1 MAETTQTT
9 ATTATAQNQPS
20 RVEEDTLSTLRSLEK
35 KLESMTSS
43 LSGMTTRVNELS
55 DAMGRPD
62 SPYFTSMASVL
73 SSSMMGI
80 ENERRIYDEAQKQ
93 NEEARK
99 LSSAPLERGQAG
111 FWEMAFAPQPT
122 TQADMYKSALTAAF
136 SDTNVL
142 GAMKKAFGLENS
154 VTQENK
160 ETNQIIKAAL
170 NGNADDRTFSE
181 KALDTLGLGG
191 INTLK
196 NWWKDRDVRAEEK
209 ETAKDEALIKRSEKE
224 RKRLSAQYRKMKA
237 GGASEDELESIRNAM
252 QAKTLA
258 KVYAAQR
265 IRERK
270 NDDLAEMPDG
280 MPSKETMAM
289 DSIHNMLSSLNE
301 TFKNNK
307 PVDTNKGNAP
317 AANTGTTGSGLLAL
331 PAPGAGDA
339 PLTGEVLGKALNS
352 SVSKIDR
359 SKVIDA
365 EIVGGNGEQATVKA
379 LSGDNN
385 EPVEIGENTKSGLDK
400 SSSAKEAADIQRKL
414 DTQMRPD
421 FYKMG
426 TEFFKKGN
434 DGSLFDGV
442 KKSLSSGLKGLGGG
456 LLKGGLYGA
465 LAVGT
470 LASIGHII
478 TAADAL
484 LDLPGKLREAK
495 NTANA
500 DVTSMYDKGKAL
512 REERAKTHTYRAD
525 IEKNLAEQESLYKE
539 LYEKGT
545 YKWMGG
551 SSFDVN
557 KLQVIENLLGG
568 KKLGDLNRFEIYQLA
583 EKFSDDGT
591 DRRALINTDKD
602 ARKKIDQLLTLR
614 QKEREMAAVNAQFMK
629 DAEKQGI
636 GRADVEKLNEYHEVW
651 VKEQEEKQKQ
661 AYEQLQQWT
670 TLDINS
676 LPGFGDQKM
685 APGSLAQVNAPNAVM
700 PGVQATPE
708 KVETAEEQA
717 ARLEDATYKGTK
729 RALTDEEVKQQT
741 EEAAKLQGQ
750 QINESLVGRK

>member
-20 RVEEDTLSTLRSLEK
+20 RVEEDTLSTLRSLEQ
-35 KLESMTSS
+35 KLESITSS

-55 DAMGRPD
+55 DAMGRQD

-142 GAMKKAFGLENS
+142 GAMKKSFGLENS

-252 QAKTLA
+252 QAKALA

-365 EIVGGNGEQATVKA
+365 EIVGGDDEQATVKA
-379 LSGDNN
+379 LSGDRN

-434 DGSLFDGV
+434 DGSLFDGL
-442 KKSLSSGLKGLGGG
+442 KKSLIGGLKGLG
-456 LLKGGLYGA
+456 KGGLYAALGTAA
-465 LAVGT
+465 LAS
-470 LASIGHII
+470 LGHII

-484 LDLPGKLREAK
+484 LDLTSDEGKDEANNNIK
-495 NTANA
+495 DMHDNA
-500 DVTSMYDKGKAL
+500 KKL
-512 REERAKTHTYRAD
+512 REERAQTHTYRAD
-525 IEKNLAEQESLYKE
+525 IEKNLAEQEALRKE
-539 LYEKGT
+539 LHEEGEYT
-545 YKWMGG
+545 FLRG
-551 SSFDVN
+551 SSFSTD
-557 KLQVIENLLGG
+557 KLMAIKNLLGD
-568 KKLGDLNRFEIYQLA
+568 KKLGDLNRMELQKIA
-583 EKFSDDGT
+583 NNFSDDR
-591 DRRALINTDKD
+591 DDAVALLYNED
-602 ARKKIDQLLTLR
+602 ARKKIDQLLTLE
-614 QKEREMAAVNAQFMK
+614 QKQKQMEAVNAQFMK
-629 DAEKQGI
+629 AAEKQGI
-636 GRADVEKLNEYHEVW
+636 GRDDVEKLNAYRKVW
-651 VKEQEEKQKQ
+651 DKEQEEQRNQ
-661 AYEQLQQWT
+661 AYKQVQQAA
-670 TLDINS
+670 TLDMNS

-741 EEAAKLQGQ
+741 EETAKLQGQ

>member
-20 RVEEDTLSTLRSLEK
+20 RVEEDTLSTLRSLEQ

-111 FWEMAFAPQPT
+111 FWEMAFAPQPA
-122 TQADMYKSALTAAF
+122 TQADMYKTALAAAF
-136 SDTNVL
+136 SDTTVL
-142 GAMKKAFGLENS
+142 GAMKKSFGLENS

-170 NGNADDRTFSE
+170 NGSVDDRTFGE
-181 KALDTLGLGG
+181 KALDKVGLGG

-209 ETAKDEALIKRSEKE
+209 ETARDEALIKRSEKE
-224 RKRLSAQYRKMKA
+224 RKRLGAQYRKMKA
-237 GGASEDELESIRNAM
+237 DGASEDELDSIRNAM
-252 QAKTLA
+252 QAKTLTQ
-258 KVYAAQR
+258 VYAAQR

-270 NDDLAEMPDG
+270 NDDLAEMPGG
-280 MPSKETMAM
+280 MPSRGTMVM
-289 DSIHNMLSSLNE
+289 DSIHNMLSSLTE
-301 TFKNNK
+301 TFKNNN
-307 PVDTNKGNAP
+307 PVDTKKGNAP
-317 AANTGTTGSGLLAL
+317 AANTGTTGSGQLAL
-331 PAPGAGDA
+331 PAPGAGDTA
-339 PLTGEVLGKALNS
+339 LTGEVLGKALKS

-365 EIVGGNGEQATVKA
+365 ELAGGNGEQATVKA
-379 LSGDNN
+379 LSGDRN

-400 SSSAKEAADIQRKL
+400 SSSAMEAAEIQRKL

-434 DGSLFDGV
+434 DGSLFDGL

-470 LASIGHII
+470 LAAVGHII
-478 TAADAL
+478 TAAYAL
-484 LDLPGKLREAK
+484 LDLRKVK
-495 NTANA
+495 DQANNN
-500 DVTSMYDKGKAL
+500 VKGMHDSIKETL
-512 REERAKTHTYRAD
+512 EERAKTHTYRAD
-525 IEKNLAEQESLYKE
+525 IEKNRAEQEALAKE
-539 LYEKGT
+539 LHEKGE
-545 YKWMGG
+545 YEWMGG
-551 SSFDVN
+551 SSFALD
-557 KLQVIENLLGG
+557 KLMAIENLTGG
-568 KKLGDLNRFEIYQLA
+568 KKLSDLSQKEL
-583 EKFSDDGT
+583 EKVAHNFSDDEDDT
-591 DRRALINTDKD
+591 DALLDNED
-602 ARKKIDQLLTLR
+602 ARKMIDQMLTLR
-614 QKEREMAAVNAQFMK
+614 QKQRQLEAVNAQFMK

-651 VKEQEEKQKQ
+651 VREQEEKRNQ
-661 AYEQLQQWT
+661 AYEQFNQMA

-676 LPGFGDQKM
+676 MPGFGDQKM
-685 APGSLAQVNAPNAVM
+685 APGSLAQVNAPNTVM

-717 ARLEDATYKGTK
+717 ARMEDATYKGTK

-741 EEAAKLQGQ
+741 EETAKIQGQ